1 MVIHEVIKMIQDD
14 LSPLYSR
21 EEVKSFTS
29 ILFEH
34 IIGLSRLKV
43 HLNHQERIPDAKL
56 TEFEEIID
64 RLKNYEPIQY
74 IIGETEF
81 YGLRFKVSPAVLIP
95 RPETEEL
102 VDWVLKDYQNSRLN
116 ILDIGSGSGC
126 IPIALAENLTHS
138 TAEGWDISE
147 EALTIA
153 RENAANNN
161 VKVHFENLDI
171 LKWQTYQ
178 TQKMY
183 DIIVSNP
190 PYVTLSDKQSML
202 PNVTE
207 YEPHL
212 ALFVPEE
219 DPLVFYRKISDF
231 ALCHLRPGGRL
242 YFEINEKLG
251 DDLAI
256 LLENKSFK
264 EVILRKD
271 INGRDRMIRCT
282 IKNSEH

>member
-1 MVIHEVIKMIQDD
+1 MVIHEVIKMIRDD

-21 EEVKSFTS
+21 EEVNSFTS

-43 HLNHQERIPDAKL
+43 HLNNQEQIPDAKL
-56 TEFEEIID
+56 TKFEEIVN

-74 IIGETEF
+74 ILGETEF
-81 YGLRFKVSPAVLIP
+81 YALLFKVDPSVLIP

-126 IPIALAENLTHS
+126 IPIALAKNLPY
-138 TAEGWDISE
+138 AKVEGWDISGD
-147 EALTIA
+147 ALTVA
-153 RENAANNN
+153 RENACINN
-161 VKVHFENLDI
+161 VSVHFDNIDI
-171 LKWQTYQ
+171 LKWQTYNLP
-178 TQKMY
+178 KMY

-190 PYVTLSDKQSML
+190 PYVTLSEKQSML

-212 ALFVPEE
+212 ALFVPED
-219 DPLVFYRKISDF
+219 DPLVFYRKIADF
-231 ALCHLRPGGRL
+231 ALSRLKPEGRL

-251 DDLAI
+251 NDLI
-256 LLENKSFK
+256 NLLREKGFG
-264 EVILRKD
+264 EVLLRKD

-282 IKNSEH
+282 IKNSGH